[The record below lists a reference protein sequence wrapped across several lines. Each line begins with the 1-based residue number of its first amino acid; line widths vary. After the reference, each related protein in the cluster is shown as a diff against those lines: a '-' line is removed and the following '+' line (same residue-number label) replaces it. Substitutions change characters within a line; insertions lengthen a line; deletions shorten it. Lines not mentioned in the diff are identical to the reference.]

1 MKIFWLS
8 VLRRF
13 LVLLLLSFAVLWFSK
28 ETILAGAGTTAA
40 LVIASLGIVLS
51 TGVII
56 GVTTLGLHWMLKRIA
71 KDQGVRL
78 EDVVFALYD
87 LKWNFNRVVYDK
99 NFPRDLLAAIADHEE
114 IKRIQKQIEDEEV
127 EHWEDL

>member
-1 MKIFWLS
+1 MKIFWIS

-28 ETILAGAGTTAA
+28 ETILAGAGTTSTV
-40 LVIASLGIVLS
+40 LIASLGIVLS

-87 LKWNFNRVVYDK
+87 LKWDFNRVAYDR
-99 NFPRDLLAAIADHEE
+99 NFPEDYAEALREIEE
-114 IKRIQKQIEDEEV
+114 KE
-127 EHWEDL
+127 